1 MRKHCLVAFVVI
13 AGIAVAGPPSPALSA
28 QAGPAP
34 RTQTAGPPSA
44 APALRTQT
52 AGPPSAEPA
61 LPQAPP
67 PGNAANGRKLFVS
80 FGCYQCHGYEAQGAG
95 ATGPRLGPRPIAF
108 AALLKYVR
116 QPTNQMPPFTTKVV
130 TDTELAD
137 IYAFLRSLPPARDVA
152 DIPLLK

>member
-1 MRKHCLVAFVVI
+1 MRKHCVVAFVVI

-34 RTQTAGPPSA
+34 RTQTAGPPS
-44 APALRTQT
+44 PALPAQAGPAPRTQT
-52 AGPPSAEPA
+52 APA
-61 LPQAPP
+61 LPPAPP